1 MREPEKSEMVV
12 AMLMAFTIVVIA
24 IITELVV

>member
-1 MREPEKSEMVV
+1 MREPEKSEMVI
-12 AMLMAFTIVVIA
+12 AMLMAVTVVVIA

>member
-1 MREPEKSEMVV
+1 MREPEKGEMVI
-12 AMLMAFTIVVIA
+12 AMLMAVTVVVIA